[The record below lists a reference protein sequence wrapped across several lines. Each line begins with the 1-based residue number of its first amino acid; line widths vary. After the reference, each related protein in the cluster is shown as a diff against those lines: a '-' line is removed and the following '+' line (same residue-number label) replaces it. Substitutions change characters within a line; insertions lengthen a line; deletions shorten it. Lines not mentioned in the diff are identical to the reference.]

1 MIDDLSGGCPDV
13 YQMLRNVSY
22 YVDLDR
28 LGSCRSSGPMDLNA
42 QPGDE
47 EDP

>member
-1 MIDDLSGGCPDV
+1 
-13 YQMLRNVSY
+13 
-22 YVDLDR
+22 VDLDR

-47 EDP
+47 EDPWLGSQQSLVLPAGVE